1 MIHPAPAPRTPQ
13 ISVIVPIY
21 NVAAHVG
28 ACVHSIL
35 VQTLAD
41 FEVLL
46 IDDGA
51 TDGSGD
57 IALAAAGG
65 DPRVRLIRQDNAG
78 LGAARNTGLAAA
90 TGAFIAFVDSDD
102 ALMPDYL
109 MRLWQVLEQTGG
121 DWAACAIQ
129 STQTDDMGTTG
140 SRHSAIHGQADL
152 SLHGGPRRYSFD
164 SWSDVIVHFPSAW
177 NKLYRRDLIE
187 GLRFDEGTWFED
199 HGFFHRA
206 AARTDHIIHLP
217 EALYIQTRGRTGQI
231 TTQDTD
237 RVFEQ
242 FDVLD
247 TMAQQFAQGP
257 HAGADTALARIASRL
272 LFERS
277 TIITDPHRRARFA
290 SAARDWLDAHGLDYT
305 PDWDP
310 DIGQSWG
317 AEMAGALPLSVIMA
331 WDGGDTDALLHS
343 LTALCGQS
351 TPGHEVLVICQSAA
365 ALGTA
370 QALQTDA
377 ATAGTPWPDHWQ
389 LHATPRS
396 ATPGAAFNH
405 GQALARGIYVQFLLT
420 GDAPTPWSLLHNTE
434 AMMRADADFGIAQ
447 MRLQSSDRTPA
458 TYHNGMHDMAL
469 WPHGTPPAGPLVLS
483 PLQALGL
490 EAHCSAKIFRR
501 HFLEDA
507 KLGFTTG
514 ARADW
519 ALCLGAALMAPVTTY
534 IDHASVT
541 TALHDQGL
549 ARWRIPHGAGALRSA
564 HKALTTAVTRA
575 VPVATLARLPQG
587 WQRKL
592 FARALRE
599 QVYFGAYTGRFAKP
613 AMVAGASATA
623 WRYGYGAARAAGLD
637 PFVGPRL
644 ARTLNPASLARRA
657 LARRMGRLGA
667 VPDTGVNPN
676 GNAPDALHAFGLHGS
691 GQITLRATF
700 HRAGY
705 GNVYFRAAPRGPALF
720 HLSLRHSENL
730 VVCNNQTP
738 AGHWRDELPCAV
750 DLSAGFADV
759 TVTFTPDRVQV
770 AVSGTQI
777 YDLPATSRSRFAGL
791 QDIVGYDLEG
801 DMRAAPVLPRRP
813 DSRLMLDSRL
823 VLCTDTHDP
832 ASVLRVAQSDAALPL
847 LAGPMGTGSALLPAR
862 LWRDT
867 QDALTLTLDGHTTLT
882 LTREDLLNRI
892 EALLTLPLSF
902 GDSILCLT
910 VLEHVRYGALAD
922 RLSAPA
928 RRRLDQ
934 IAAFYRVQDFLYA
947 DTPPRS
953 DNTAAPTD
961 TGGFAGDAIAR
972 EVASAT
978 ARVAQSQS
986 TMDGPTPDPLQ
997 ITAAL
1002 HVSPQAT
1009 PLLFLTLAEYF
1020 CAQGRDF
1027 DGLFRLAQERRLLPM
1042 EVPDSRWAM
1051 SAALPYYMAA
1061 RDYARVDSILKDLI
1075 PPDEDWLVTA
1085 GVAWTLRRALLEA
1098 NTPAAARRRIFIAF
1112 RALVL
1117 VRSGTYWE
1125 RVHCRE
1131 MTRAAA
1137 TLITH
1142 HHHLS
1147 PTEAQKAV
1155 ALCLRVYGL
1164 SRQFWA
1170 DLDDIA
1176 DLPIELEQA
1185 RAAFAILTI
1194 PDSTAEDHA
1203 GALALFE
1210 RARNPDVARLR
1221 RELFGPAG
1229 LPHPH
1234 SSLNASDLA
1243 QLPPTDTGTAA
1254 LRHMASPG
1262 TPPVSA
1268 AVADLARATIPAL
1281 YTLTPRAPYCDV
1293 QHALSTTLAP
1303 AQPDMSAALDQMA
1316 QLADAKSGHVGL
1328 GMALALIDR
1337 MHDTQPDHVQLLCD
1351 WMGAQLA
1358 HQTKGTWRSA
1368 PALIQPLRRLRLRDT
1383 LHTPM
1388 QHLLDQLDIATA
1400 PIGAPDNGGLDAG
1413 NPVFDTVVTVFSCHP
1428 YLETRIPA
1436 LRAGWLGLLEELGV
1450 PYVIVVG
1457 DGDGTLHGDVLHLD
1471 APDNYEGLPQKTL
1484 ATIAWVHDHTRFGH
1498 MLKIDDDCFLNAP
1511 LFFGALSYR
1520 KFDYYGRLLLR
1531 TPGQMDRKWH
1541 QEKSTSARARMDL
1554 DKSPEPSEYA
1564 DGGTGYTLS
1573 RTAMTAALEAARSA
1587 QGQHLIAASFMEDK
1601 LLGDLL
1607 ALQGIRLKD
1616 EDYRISMRRR
1626 TYGTATPVAQWHN
1639 SFFPSQT
1646 APVHL
1651 VHLDTHD
1658 GQDTTLAG
1666 LTTPDLW
1673 PRKIWPSYQE
1683 AKLGY
1688 QSNTLEL
1695 LSDEA
1700 SVARARDAEVAVVAC
1715 MRNEMFMLPH
1725 FLAHYRKLG
1734 VRAFLIADNCSDDGT
1749 REYLLEQPDV
1759 ALFSVDTDY
1768 RLSHYGV
1775 AWQQAMMAAF
1785 RVDKWS
1791 LVADADELLVWQ
1803 HKQSQTLAQLLK
1815 TPAFKTANAARIFML
1830 DMYPQGPLEA
1840 ADFAT
1845 GTPFDQATCADRV
1858 PFLQNTLSRGP
1869 YANQRSWTSAL
1880 RHRLIAGSAPHLFV
1894 AQKLALLRYQ
1904 PWMRLSAGL
1913 HFVSDAD
1920 IAPHELL
1927 FAHFKYNAD
1936 FRRKAQAEVLRG
1948 QHFNDAEE
1956 YRKYLALTAE
1966 GRSTVH
1972 DPDLSMPW
1980 AQVPFVKR
1988 LLT

>member
-1 MIHPAPAPRTPQ
+1 M
-13 ISVIVPIY
+13 IVPIY

-28 ACVHSIL
+28 GCVHSIL
-35 VQTLAD
+35 AQTLTD

-57 IALAAAGG
+57 IALAAANG

-78 LGAARNTGLAAA
+78 LGAARNTGLGAA

-102 ALMPDYL
+102 AVMPDYL
-109 MRLWQVLEQTGG
+109 MRLWQTLEQTGG
-121 DWAACAIQ
+121 DWVACAIQ
-129 STQTDDMGTTG
+129 STEAGDANTPKTG

-152 SLHGGPRRYSFD
+152 SLHGVTRRYSFD
-164 SWSDVIVHFPSAW
+164 SWSDVTRHFPSAW
-177 NKLYRRDLIE
+177 NKLYRRALID
-187 GLRFDEGTWFED
+187 GLQFDEGTWFED

-217 EALYIQTRGRTGQI
+217 EALYIQTRGRSGQI

-242 FDVLD
+242 FNVLD

-277 TIITDPHRRARFA
+277 TVIADPRRRARFA
-290 SAARDWLDAHGLDYT
+290 AAALDWLEAHGLVYT

-310 DIGQSWG
+310 DIGLSWES
-317 AEMAGALPLSVIMA
+317 EMTGTLPLSVILS
-331 WDGGDTDALLHS
+331 WDGDDTDALMHS
-343 LTALCGQS
+343 LTALHHQS
-351 TPGHEVLVICQSAA
+351 APGFEVLVICQNAA
-365 ALGTA
+365 ALRAA
-370 QALQTDA
+370 QALRAKATDA
-377 ATAGTPWPDHWQ
+377 PWPDHWQ
-389 LHATPRS
+389 LHSAPRTATQ
-396 ATPGAAFNH
+396 GAAFNH
-405 GQALARGIYVQFLLT
+405 GLALARGTYVVFLLT
-420 GDAPTPWSLLHNTE
+420 GDVATPWSLLHNTE
-434 AMMRADADFGIAQ
+434 AMMRANADFGIAQ
-447 MRLQSSDRTPA
+447 MRLHHPDGTPA

-469 WPHGTPPAGPLVLS
+469 WPQGTPPAGPLDLS

-490 EAHCSAKIFRR
+490 EAHTSAKIFRR
-501 HFLEDA
+501 SFLEGNRLA
-507 KLGFTTG
+507 FTDG
-514 ARADW
+514 PRVDW
-519 ALCLGAALMAPVTTY
+519 ALCLNAALMAPVTTY

-541 TALHDQGL
+541 VCVHNDGL
-549 ARWRIPHGAGALRSA
+549 ARWQTQHGAGALLRG
-564 HKALTTAVTRA
+564 HKALLAAVTRTLPA
-575 VPVATLARLPQG
+575 AMLARLPQG

-599 QVYFGAYTGRFAKP
+599 QVYFGAYAGRFAKP
-613 AMVAGASATA
+613 AMVAGAAAVS
-623 WRYGYGAARAAGLD
+623 WGYGYGAARAAGLD

-644 ARTLNPASLARRA
+644 AQVLSPLSLARRT
-657 LARRMGRLGA
+657 LLRRVGGQGTA
-667 VPDTGVNPN
+667 PDTGADPN
-676 GNAPDALHAFGLHGS
+676 AKAPDALHAFDLHGT
-691 GQITLRATF
+691 GMITLRAEFRDT
-700 HRAGY
+700 GY
-705 GNVYFRAAPRGPALF
+705 GNVHFRATPRGPALF
-720 HLSLRHSENL
+720 HLSLRRAENL

-750 DLSAGFADV
+750 DLSAGFADF
-759 TVTFTPDRVQV
+759 TITFTPHRVQV
-770 AVSGTQI
+770 ALNGHPI
-777 YDLPATSRSRFAGL
+777 YDLKATNRSRFAGL
-791 QDIVGYDLEG
+791 QDIAGFDIEG
-801 DMRAAPVLPRRP
+801 DIRPAPVLPQRP
-813 DSRLMLDSRL
+813 DNGLMLDSRL
-823 VLCTDTHDP
+823 ALWGDTYDPTSKLCVTG
-832 ASVLRVAQSDAALPL
+832 SDVTLPV
-847 LAGPMGTGSALLPAR
+847 LAGPLGTTTALLPAR
-862 LWRDT
+862 LWKGAG
-867 QDALTLTLDGHTTLT
+867 DALTLTLGANTTLT
-882 LTREDLLNRI
+882 VTRDDILTRI
-892 EALLTLPLSF
+892 EALLTLPLAS
-902 GDSILCLT
+902 GDSTLCLT
-910 VLEHVRYGALAD
+910 VLEQVRYAALTD
-922 RLSAPA
+922 RLSTPA

-934 IAAFYRVQDFLYA
+934 IAAVYRVQDFLYA
-947 DTPPRS
+947 DAHAQS
-953 DNTAAPTD
+953 DTTALPAPT
-961 TGGFAGDAIAR
+961 GSFAGDAIAR

-978 ARVAQSQS
+978 ARVAQSQN
-986 TMDGPTPDPLQ
+986 TLNAPLPDPLQ
-997 ITAAL
+997 IVAAL

-1020 CAQGRDF
+1020 CTQERDF
-1027 DGLFRLAQERRLLPM
+1027 DGLFRLAQARRLLPM

-1061 RDYARVDSILKDLI
+1061 RDYAHVLSILKKLVRRD
-1075 PPDEDWLVTA
+1075 DNWLVTA
-1085 GVAWTLRRALLEA
+1085 GVAWTLRRALVDA
-1098 NTPAAARRRIFIAF
+1098 STPAPVRRRIFTSF

-1117 VRSGTYWE
+1117 ARSGTYWE

-1142 HHHLS
+1142 HHRLA
-1147 PTEAQKAV
+1147 PAEERKAV

-1170 DLDDIA
+1170 DLAEIP
-1176 DLPIELEQA
+1176 DLPVGLAQA
-1185 RAAFAILTI
+1185 RAAFSILTA
-1194 PDSTAEDHA
+1194 SNSSAEDRTR
-1203 GALALFE
+1203 ALHLFE
-1210 RARNPDVARLR
+1210 TAQNPDAPRLR

-1229 LPHPH
+1229 LPRLSTDGAHAP
-1234 SSLNASDLA
+1234 LDIDDLA
-1243 QLPPTDTGTAA
+1243 QMHPAKAGNAA

-1262 TPPVSA
+1262 SAPVSPAFA
-1268 AVADLARATIPAL
+1268 ALARDTVPAL
-1281 YTLTPRAPYCDV
+1281 YTLTPRAPFCDI
-1293 QHALSTTLAP
+1293 QHALTDTLTN
-1303 AQPDMSAALDQMA
+1303 AQPDMTAVLDHMA
-1316 QLADAKSGHVGL
+1316 QLADAKSGHLGL

-1337 MHDTQPDHVQLLCD
+1337 AHDSDPDQVSLLCD
-1351 WMGAQLA
+1351 WMHTQLA
-1358 HQTKGTWRSA
+1358 HQTKDTWRTA
-1368 PALIQPLRRLRLRDT
+1368 PALVQPLRRLRMHDT
-1383 LHTPM
+1383 LHAPVK
-1388 QHLLDQLDIATA
+1388 HLLDHLDITTAATPA
-1400 PIGAPDNGGLDAG
+1400 PGNGGLATG
-1413 NPVFDTVVTVFSCHP
+1413 NPVFDTLVTVFSCHP

-1436 LRAGWLGLLEELGV
+1436 LRAGWLGLLEDLGV

-1457 DGDGTLHGDVLHLD
+1457 DGDGTLRGDVLHLD
-1471 APDNYEGLPQKTL
+1471 APDDYEGLPQKTL
-1484 ATIAWVHDHTRFGH
+1484 ATIAWVHDNTRFGH

-1520 KFDYYGRLLLR
+1520 KFDYYGRRLLR

-1541 QEKSTSARARMDL
+1541 QEKSTSVRGQMDL

-1573 RTAMTAALEAARSA
+1573 RTAMAAALEAAASP

-1607 ALQGIRLKD
+1607 SLHGIRPKD
-1616 EDYRISMRRR
+1616 EDYYISMRRR
-1626 TYGTATPVAQWHN
+1626 TFSAATPVALWHN
-1639 SFFPSQT
+1639 SFYASKT

-1651 VHLDTHD
+1651 VHLDTHV
-1658 GQDTTLAG
+1658 GQDDALVRLRTLEF
-1666 LTTPDLW
+1666 W
-1673 PRKIWPSYQE
+1673 PRKIWPSYQN

-1695 LSDEA
+1695 VSNEE
-1700 SVARARDAEVAVVAC
+1700 SVARARDAQIAVVAC

-1734 VRAFLIADNCSDDGT
+1734 VGAFLIADNCSDDGT
-1749 REYLLEQPDV
+1749 REYLAAQPDV

-1768 RLSHYGV
+1768 RLSQYGV

-1785 RVDKWS
+1785 RTDKWS

-1803 HKQSQTLAQLLK
+1803 HKQTKTLGQLLD
-1815 TPAFKTANAARIFML
+1815 TPAFETANAARIFML
-1830 DMYPQGPLEA
+1830 DMYPQGPLEE

-1845 GTPFDQATCADRV
+1845 GTPFDQAGFADRV
-1858 PFLQNTLSRGP
+1858 PFLENTLSRGP
-1869 YANQRSWTSAL
+1869 YSNQRSWTSAL

-1913 HFVSDAD
+1913 HFVSDVD
-1920 IAPHELL
+1920 IAPHDLM

-1966 GRSTVH
+1966 GRSLIH

-1980 AQVPFVKR
+1980 ADVPFVKDR
-1988 LLT
+1988 LDV